1 MSLLVMFRKVDY
13 RFGTHKVLH
22 NVNFSLAPGSCT
34 VLTGPSGTGKS
45 TLVRIMAGL
54 LHPHKGN
61 IAVNACRI
69 GFVFQEPRLLP
80 WRTALQNILL
90 PCDAQNPDARRIANE
105 LLDAVGLSDAAD
117 QLPGELSG
125 GMRQRV
131 SLARAL
137 AVRPDLLI
145 LDEPFTGLDA
155 PLRESM
161 KMLIETMVHGGRSEA
176 NITVVQVAHHEQDI
190 LGHADTRYHLE
201 NGALTLR

>member
-1 MSLLVMFRKVDY
+1 MSPLVVFRKVDY
-13 RFGTHKVLH
+13 RFGTRRVLH
-22 NVNFSLAPGSCT
+22 NVNFSLVPGSCA

-45 TLVRIMAGL
+45 TLVRIMTGL
-54 LHPHKGN
+54 LLPHRGN
-61 IAVNACRI
+61 VTLNARRV

-90 PCDAQNPDARRIANE
+90 PCDAQNPDTKRNALE
-105 LLDAVGLSDAAD
+105 LLKAVGLSDAAD
-117 QLPGELSG
+117 RLPGELSG

-131 SLARAL
+131 SLVRAL

-190 LGHADTRYHLE
+190 LRHADKYFRLE
-201 NGALTLR
+201 GGNLTTI